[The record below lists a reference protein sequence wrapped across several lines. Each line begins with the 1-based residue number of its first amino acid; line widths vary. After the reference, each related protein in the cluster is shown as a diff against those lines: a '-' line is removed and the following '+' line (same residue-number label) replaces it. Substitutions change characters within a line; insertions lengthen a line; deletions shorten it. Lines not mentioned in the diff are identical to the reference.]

1 MKRGKLIVFA
11 APSGAGKTTIV
22 HHLLGIP
29 ELNLEFSI
37 SAASREKRGEE
48 VDGKDYYFLS
58 PKDFRQKIK
67 NKEFLE
73 WEEVYPENYY
83 GTLQTEVDRIC
94 DAGKNVIFDIDVV
107 GALRIKRKF
116 PEETLTVF
124 VEPPHIN
131 ELIKRLK
138 NRKTESQEKI
148 NMRIAKAPAE
158 MANAPQFDVRIMN
171 DDLAT
176 AKAEAEKIVANF
188 IGLKKSN

>member
-1 MKRGKLIVFA
+1 MERGKLIVFA

-37 SAASREKRGEE
+37 SAASREKRGNE

-67 NKEFLE
+67 NNAFLE

-116 PEETLTVF
+116 PKETITVF
-124 VEPPHIN
+124 VEPPSIN
-131 ELIKRLK
+131 ELIVRLK
-138 NRKTESQEKI
+138 GRKTESEEKI
-148 NMRIAKAPAE
+148 KMRVAKAAVE
-158 MANAPQFDVRIMN
+158 MATAPQFDVIVMN
-171 DDLAT
+171 ENLDS
-176 AKAEAEKIVANF
+176 AKAEAEQIVANF
-188 IGLKKSN
+188 IGLKKK

>member
-1 MKRGKLIVFA
+1 MERGKLIVFA

-37 SAASREKRGEE
+37 SAASREKRGTE
-48 VDGKDYYFLS
+48 VHGKDYYFLS

-67 NKEFLE
+67 NNEFLE

-94 DAGKNVIFDIDVV
+94 NAGKNVIFDIDVV

-116 PEETLTVF
+116 PDETLTVF
-124 VEPPHIN
+124 VEPPSIN

-138 NRKTESQEKI
+138 GRKTESDEKI
-148 NMRIAKAPAE
+148 DMRVAKAAVE
-158 MANAPQFDVRIMN
+158 MATAPQFDIRVMN
-171 DDLAT
+171 DDLDK
-176 AKAEAEKIVANF
+176 AKAEAECIVAEF
-188 IGLKKSN
+188 LGIDKA

>member
-29 ELNLEFSI
+29 KLNLAFSI
-37 SAASREKRGEE
+37 SAASREKRGSE

-116 PEETLTVF
+116 PDETLTVF

-131 ELIKRLK
+131 ELIIRLK

-176 AKAEAEKIVANF
+176 AKEEAVRVVSEFLGIDKA
-188 IGLKKSN
+188 

>member
-1 MKRGKLIVFA
+1 MKKGKLIVFA

-37 SAASREKRGEE
+37 SAASREKRGNEI
-48 VDGKDYYFLS
+48 DGKDYYFLS
-58 PKDFRQKIK
+58 PKEFRQKIK

-83 GTLQTEVDRIC
+83 GTLQSEVDRIC
-94 DAGKNVIFDIDVV
+94 NEGRNVIFDIDVV

-116 PEETLTVF
+116 PEETITVF

-131 ELIKRLK
+131 ELIVRLK
-138 NRKTESQEKI
+138 NRKTESQDKI

-176 AKAEAEKIVANF
+176 AKAEAERIVAEF
-188 IGLKKSN
+188 LEIDTL

>member
-1 MKRGKLIVFA
+1 MNRGKLIVFA

-37 SAASREKRGEE
+37 SAASREKRGNE
-48 VDGKDYYFLS
+48 VDGKDYYFLA
-58 PKDFRQKIK
+58 PKAFRQKIK
-67 NKEFLE
+67 NNEFLE

-124 VEPPHIN
+124 VEPPSIN

-138 NRKTESQEKI
+138 GRDTESDEKI
-148 NMRIAKAPAE
+148 DMRVAKAAVE
-158 MANAPQFDVRIMN
+158 MATAPQFDVRIMN
-171 DDLAT
+171 DDLDK
-176 AKAEAEKIVANF
+176 AKAEAERIVAAF
-188 IGLKKSN
+188 VGIDKA

>member
-37 SAASREKRGEE
+37 SAASREKRGNE

-94 DAGKNVIFDIDVV
+94 DAGRNVIFDIDVV
-107 GALRIKRKF
+107 GALRIKGKF
-116 PEETLTVF
+116 PKETLTVF

-131 ELIKRLK
+131 ELIQRLK

-176 AKAEAEKIVANF
+176 AKAEAEKVVANF
-188 IGLKKSN
+188 IGIEKK

>member
-37 SAASREKRGEE
+37 SAASRERRGEE

-107 GALRIKRKF
+107 GALRIKGKF

-131 ELIKRLK
+131 ELIQRLK

-158 MANAPQFDVRIMN
+158 MATAPQFDVRIMN

-188 IGLKKSN
+188 IGLEKSN

>member
-37 SAASREKRGEE
+37 SAASREKRGNE

-67 NKEFLE
+67 DNEFLE

-83 GTLQTEVDRIC
+83 GTLKTEVDRIC

-116 PEETLTVF
+116 PDETITVF
-124 VEPPHIN
+124 VEPPSIN

-138 NRKTESQEKI
+138 GRDTESDEKI
-148 NMRIAKAPAE
+148 DMRVAKAAVE
-158 MANAPQFDVRIMN
+158 MATAPQFDIRIMN
-171 DDLAT
+171 DDLDK
-176 AKAEAEKIVANF
+176 AKAEAEDIVGYF
-188 IGLKKSN
+188 INKDE

>member
-37 SAASREKRGEE
+37 SAASREKRGTEE
-48 VDGKDYYFLS
+48 EGKDYYFLTV
-58 PKDFRQKIK
+58 PQFKEKIR
-67 NKEFLE
+67 NKEFVE

-83 GTLQTEVDRIC
+83 GTLKTEVDRIC

-107 GALRIKRKF
+107 GGLRIKRKF

-124 VEPPHIN
+124 VEPPSIN

-138 NRKTESQEKI
+138 NRKTESEEKI
-148 NMRIAKAPAE
+148 NMRVSKAAVE
-158 MANAPQFDVRIMN
+158 MATAPQFDVIIMN
-171 DDLAT
+171 DDLDN
-176 AKAEAEKIVANF
+176 AKAEAERIVGEF
-188 IGLKKSN
+188 IGIQKK

>member
-37 SAASREKRGEE
+37 SAASRERRGNE

-138 NRKTESQEKI
+138 NRKTESQDKI

-176 AKAEAEKIVANF
+176 AKAEAEKIVAAF
-188 IGLKKSN
+188 LGIEKK

>member
-37 SAASREKRGEE
+37 SAASREKRGNEI
-48 VDGKDYYFLS
+48 DGKDYYFLS
-58 PKDFRQKIK
+58 PTDFRQKIK
-67 NKEFLE
+67 NNEFLE

-116 PEETLTVF
+116 PDETLTVF
-124 VEPPHIN
+124 VEPPSIN

-138 NRKTESQEKI
+138 ARNTEDDEKI
-148 NMRIAKAPAE
+148 DMRVAKAAVE
-158 MANAPQFDVRIMN
+158 MATAPQFDIRIMN
-171 DDLAT
+171 DDLT
-176 AKAEAEKIVANF
+176 KAKAEAEGIVGYF
-188 IGLKKSN
+188 IKNDND

>member
-1 MKRGKLIVFA
+1 MKKGKLIVFA

-29 ELNLEFSI
+29 RLNLEFSI
-37 SAASREKRGEE
+37 SAASRDRRGNE

-94 DAGKNVIFDIDVV
+94 NAGSNVIFDIDVV

-148 NMRIAKAPAE
+148 NMRVAKAPAE

-171 DDLAT
+171 DDLDT
-176 AKAEAEKIVANF
+176 AKAEAERVVAEF
-188 IGLKKSN
+188 LGIDKEA

>member
-1 MKRGKLIVFA
+1 MKKGKLIVFA

-37 SAASREKRGEE
+37 SAASREKRGNE
-48 VDGKDYYFLS
+48 VEGKDYYFLS

-94 DAGKNVIFDIDVV
+94 NTGKNVIFDIDVV

-131 ELIKRLK
+131 ELIVRLK

-176 AKAEAEKIVANF
+176 AKAEAERIVAEF
-188 IGLKKSN
+188 LEIDKV

>member
-37 SAASREKRGEE
+37 SAASREKRGNE

-58 PKDFRQKIK
+58 PTDFRQKIK

-131 ELIKRLK
+131 ELIVRLK

-171 DDLAT
+171 DDLDK
-176 AKAEAEKIVANF
+176 AKAEAERIVAAF
-188 IGLKKSN
+188 VGIEKA

>member
-22 HHLLGIP
+22 RHLLGIP

-37 SAASREKRGEE
+37 SAASREKRGNE

-58 PKDFRQKIK
+58 PKDFKQKIK
-67 NKEFLE
+67 NKAFLE

-83 GTLQTEVDRIC
+83 GTLQTEVNRIC
-94 DAGKNVIFDIDVV
+94 DAGRNVIFDIDVV

-124 VEPPHIN
+124 VEPPNIN

-138 NRKTESQEKI
+138 GRKTENQEKI

-158 MANAPQFDVRIMN
+158 MATAPQFDVRIMN
-171 DDLAT
+171 DDLDK
-176 AKAEAEKIVANF
+176 AKAEAVRVVAEFLGIEN
-188 IGLKKSN
+188 L

>member
-176 AKAEAEKIVANF
+176 AKAEAEKIVADF
-188 IGLKKSN
+188 IGLKKNN

>member
-1 MKRGKLIVFA
+1 MKKGKLIVVA

-22 HHLLGIP
+22 HHLLTVS

-37 SAASREKRGEE
+37 SAANREKRANE
-48 VDGKDYYFLS
+48 VHGKDYYFLS
-58 PKDFRQKIK
+58 PAEFKQKIK

-83 GTLQTEVDRIC
+83 GTLHSEVDRIC

-116 PEETLTVF
+116 PERTLTVF
-124 VEPPHIN
+124 IEPPHIN

-138 NRKTESQEKI
+138 GRGAESDEKI
-148 NMRIAKAPAE
+148 KMRIAKAAVE
-158 MANAPQFDVRIMN
+158 MATAPQFDVRVMN
-171 DDLAT
+171 DDLET
-176 AKAEAEKIVANF
+176 AKAEAVRVVAEF
-188 IGLKKSN
+188 LGIDMTK

>member
-37 SAASREKRGEE
+37 SAASRERRGNE

-138 NRKTESQEKI
+138 NRKTESQDKI

-176 AKAEAEKIVANF
+176 AKAEAERIVAAF
-188 IGLKKSN
+188 LGIEKK

>member
-22 HHLLGIP
+22 RHLLTIS

-37 SAASREKRGEE
+37 SAASREKRGTEIH
-48 VDGKDYYFLS
+48 GKDYYFLS
-58 PKDFRQKIK
+58 PTDFRQKIK
-67 NKEFLE
+67 NNEFLE

-83 GTLQTEVDRIC
+83 GTLKTEVDRIC

-116 PEETLTVF
+116 PDETLTVF
-124 VEPPHIN
+124 VEPPSIN

-138 NRKTESQEKI
+138 GRDTESDEKI
-148 NMRIAKAPAE
+148 DMRVAKAAVE
-158 MANAPQFDVRIMN
+158 MATAPQFDVRIMN
-171 DDLAT
+171 DDLDK
-176 AKAEAEKIVANF
+176 AKAEAERVV
-188 IGLKKSN
+188 KSFLGIHK

>member
-22 HHLLGIP
+22 RHLLGVP

-37 SAASREKRGEE
+37 SAASREKRGNE

-94 DAGKNVIFDIDVV
+94 DAGRNVIFDIDVV

-131 ELIKRLK
+131 ELIIRLK
-138 NRKTESQEKI
+138 NRKTENQEKI

-158 MANAPQFDVRIMN
+158 MATAPQFDVRIMN
-171 DDLAT
+171 DDLDK
-176 AKAEAEKIVANF
+176 AKAEAVRVVAEFLGIEN
-188 IGLKKSN
+188 L

>member
-37 SAASREKRGEE
+37 SAVSREKRGEE

-58 PKDFRQKIK
+58 PTAFRQKIK

-94 DAGKNVIFDIDVV
+94 DSGKNVIFDIDVV

-176 AKAEAEKIVANF
+176 AKAEAEKIVADF
-188 IGLKKSN
+188 IELERK

>member
-22 HHLLGIP
+22 HVLLAIP

-176 AKAEAEKIVANF
+176 AKAEAEKVVANF
-188 IGLKKSN
+188 IGIEKK

>member
-22 HHLLGIP
+22 RHLLGIP

-37 SAASREKRGEE
+37 SAASREKRGNE

-67 NKEFLE
+67 NKAFLE

-94 DAGKNVIFDIDVV
+94 DAGRNVIFDIDVV

-124 VEPPHIN
+124 VEPPNIN

-138 NRKTESQEKI
+138 GRKTENQEKI

-158 MANAPQFDVRIMN
+158 MATAPQFDVRIMN
-171 DDLAT
+171 DDLDK
-176 AKAEAEKIVANF
+176 AKAEAVRVVAEFLGIEN
-188 IGLKKSN
+188 L

>member
-29 ELNLEFSI
+29 KLNLEFSI
-37 SAASREKRGEE
+37 SAASREKRGTEIE
-48 VDGKDYYFLS
+48 GKDYYFLS
-58 PKDFRQKIK
+58 PAAFRQKIK

-83 GTLQTEVDRIC
+83 GTLKTEVDRIC
-94 DAGKNVIFDIDVV
+94 DAGRNVIFDIDVV

-124 VEPPHIN
+124 VEPPSIN
-131 ELIKRLK
+131 ELIVRLK
-138 NRKTESQEKI
+138 GRKTESDEKI
-148 NMRIAKAPAE
+148 DMRVAKAAVE
-158 MANAPQFDVRIMN
+158 MATAPQFDVIVMN
-171 DDLAT
+171 DDLDR
-176 AKAEAEKIVANF
+176 AKAEAEKIVAEYLGIETN
-188 IGLKKSN
+188 K

>member
-1 MKRGKLIVFA
+1 MKRGKLIVVA

-22 HHLLGIP
+22 HHLLSVS

-37 SAASREKRGEE
+37 SAASRDRRDGET
-48 VDGKDYYFLS
+48 DGKDYYFLS
-58 PKDFRQKIK
+58 PQEFKQKIR

-83 GTLQTEVDRIC
+83 GTLKTEVDRIC

-107 GALRIKRKF
+107 GGLRIKNKF

-124 VEPPHIN
+124 IEPPHIN

-138 NRKTESQEKI
+138 KRKTESQDKI

-158 MANAPQFDVRIMN
+158 MATAPQFDVRIMN
-171 DDLAT
+171 DDLET
-176 AKAEAEKIVANF
+176 AKAQAVKVIADF
-188 IGLKKSN
+188 IGIEH

>member
-1 MKRGKLIVFA
+1 MKKGKLIVFA

-29 ELNLEFSI
+29 RLNLEFSI
-37 SAASREKRGEE
+37 SAASREKRGNE
-48 VDGKDYYFLS
+48 VEGKDYYFLS
-58 PKDFRQKIK
+58 PTDFRQKIK

-94 DAGKNVIFDIDVV
+94 NAGRNVIFDIDVV

-148 NMRIAKAPAE
+148 NMRVAKAPAE

-171 DDLAT
+171 DDLET
-176 AKAEAEKIVANF
+176 AKAEAVRVVAEF
-188 IGLKKSN
+188 LGIDK

>member
-37 SAASREKRGEE
+37 SAASREKRGNE

-94 DAGKNVIFDIDVV
+94 DAGRNVIFDIDVV

-116 PEETLTVF
+116 PDETITIF
-124 VEPPHIN
+124 VEPPSIN
-131 ELIKRLK
+131 DLIVRLK
-138 NRKTESQEKI
+138 GRKTESEEKI
-148 NMRIAKAPAE
+148 KMRVSKAAVE
-158 MANAPQFDVRIMN
+158 MATAPQFDVIILN
-171 DDLAT
+171 DHLEN
-176 AKAEAEKIVANF
+176 AKAEAEKIVADF
-188 IGLKKSN
+188 IGLEKE

>member
-176 AKAEAEKIVANF
+176 AKAEAEKIVADF